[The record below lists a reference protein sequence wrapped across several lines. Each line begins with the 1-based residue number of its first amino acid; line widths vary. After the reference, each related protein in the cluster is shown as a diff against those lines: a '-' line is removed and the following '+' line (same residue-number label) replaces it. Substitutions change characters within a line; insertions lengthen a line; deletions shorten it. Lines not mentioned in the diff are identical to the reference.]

1 MVSENLLLDFNAVKV
16 ELEKGEALFEAG
28 DTPKYFY
35 QVHSGKIKMCNFN
48 DEGKEFIQGMFSVGE
63 SFGEPPLLINEQ
75 YPANAIAL
83 IDTIVYE
90 LPKEA
95 FFKLL
100 YANPEINLQLTI
112 SLAQRLF
119 YKSVMASEISSQDAG
134 HRIIKLLD
142 YFKDTVYK
150 VPPGQK
156 YRVDLTRQ
164 EIADLTGLRVETVI
178 RAIKELEKQKELT
191 IESRKVYR

>member
-1 MVSENLLLDFNAVKV
+1 MVSENLLLDFGASKV
-16 ELEKGEALFEAG
+16 ELKKGETLFRVDE
-28 DTPKYFY
+28 TSKYFY
-35 QVHSGKIKMCNFN
+35 QVDSGKIKMCNFN
-48 DEGKEFIQGMFSVGE
+48 DEGKEFIQGMFSDGE

-83 IDTIVYE
+83 ADSIVYQ
-90 LPKEA
+90 LPKEN

-112 SLAQRLF
+112 RLAHRLF
-119 YKSVMASEISSQDAG
+119 YKSLMASEISSQDAA

-150 VPPGQK
+150 VPTDQK

-178 RAIKELEKQKELT
+178 RTIKELEKQGELT
-191 IESRKVYR
+191 IKSRKVYR